1 MAALQ
6 RVYIYSTIPRL
17 LTTVQ
22 DKLPGVEVID
32 VTPRGSQKVCEEII
46 EALKDAEVLL
56 VDNNLLTQVA
66 HSLPKLKWAQG
77 TWAGVETLVEALRDK
92 PKPSFAVTRL
102 VDEAFSQLMAEYVIG
117 WIIAHE
123 RGLLQV
129 WEGQVKSV
137 WSQRGN
143 IGYYRSIQ
151 DLTVG
156 IMGMGNM
163 GKEVAR
169 TLKTFRAVVNAYVR
183 TRPSEEKKYEH
194 VDKYWHGGELSAFL
208 RECDYIVNVMPSTP
222 ATREMLGGEVL
233 KDAKEGAVFINIG
246 RGDVISEKDIINSLD
261 VGWISAAILDV
272 FDKEPLPTESPLWKH
287 PKVFI
292 TPHVAGVS
300 RPEDVVRTF
309 LFNYKRYIQG
319 LPVMYMIDWDVGY

>member
-1 MAALQ
+1 MAAIQ

-22 DKLPGVEVID
+22 DKLPGVEFID
-32 VTPRGSQKVCEEII
+32 VTPTGNQKVCEEVT

-56 VDNNLLTQVA
+56 VDNNLLSQ
-66 HSLPKLKWAQG
+66 
-77 TWAGVETLVEALRDK
+77 

-102 VDEAFSQLMAEYVIG
+102 VGESFSQLMAEYVIG
-117 WIIAHE
+117 WITAHE
-123 RGLLQV
+123 RGLLQM
-129 WEGQVKSV
+129 WQNQVKSV

-156 IMGMGNM
+156 IMGMGNI

-169 TLKTFRAVVNAYVR
+169 TLKTFQAVVNTYVR
-183 TRPSEEKKYEH
+183 TIPSEQKKFEH

-208 RECDYIVNVMPSTP
+208 RECDYIVNIMPSTP
-222 ATREMLGGEVL
+222 VTREMLGGEVL
-233 KDAKEGAVFINIG
+233 KNAKEGAVFINIG
-246 RGDVISEKDIINSLD
+246 RGDVISENDIINSLD
-261 VGWISAAILDV
+261 AGWISAAILDV
-272 FDKEPLPTESPLWKH
+272 FDKEPLRAESPLWKH

-292 TPHVAGVS
+292 TPHVAAVS

-309 LFNYKRYIQG
+309 VFNYKRYIQG
-319 LPVMYMIDWDVGY
+319 LPVMYLIDWDIGY